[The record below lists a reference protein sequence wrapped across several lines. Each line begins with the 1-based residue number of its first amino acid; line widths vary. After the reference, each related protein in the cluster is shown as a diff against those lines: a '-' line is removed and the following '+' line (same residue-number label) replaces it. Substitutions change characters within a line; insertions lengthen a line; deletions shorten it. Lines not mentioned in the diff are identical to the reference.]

1 MKNSWQDEQQALDA
15 LLAQPDPILHKSLQD
30 AERQRQNKR
39 RWLFSGIAALALVIT
54 VGALS
59 LISSKSAR
67 ANDAATL
74 SAEGWN
80 LWQERKLAEAEAK
93 FAAAIEADSQLE
105 SAWNGLGWARLNQ
118 GKVEEAIEAFD
129 SCLRISPEYP
139 AALNGKGQ
147 ALLGQRKY
155 AEAEPILLAAAPQ
168 ANAAWFGLARLY
180 LLTGEFEKA
189 EVWIKKLSA
198 LDPDKQLHQQLLD
211 AAQAE
216 SLSDELRQLIE
227 PPLQED
233 NELAAQLRD
242 AWQLHNT
249 GQFLK
254 GKEQF
259 LKLKEQH
266 PDNAAVLNGLGFC
279 LLNSGDVTGAQPEF
293 EACLK
298 LDPNAAGAMN
308 GLARCLQATGKTEE
322 AIAWWTKLD
331 GLTPYV
337 NAGTVGLAMAHLEAG
352 NYKQALP
359 YFERLVDEIPNN
371 EMFKTHLKTC
381 REKVGS

>member
-80 LWQERKLAEAEAK
+80 LWQERKLVEAEAK
-93 FAAAIEADSQLE
+93 FAAAIEVDSQLE

-118 GKVEEAIEAFD
+118 GKVEEAIQAFD
-129 SCLRISPEYP
+129 SCLKISPEYP

-211 AAQAE
+211 A
-216 SLSDELRQLIE
+216 
-227 PPLQED
+227 
-233 NELAAQLRD
+233 
-242 AWQLHNT
+242 
-249 GQFLK
+249 
-254 GKEQF
+254 
-259 LKLKEQH
+259 
-266 PDNAAVLNGLGFC
+266 
-279 LLNSGDVTGAQPEF
+279 
-293 EACLK
+293 
-298 LDPNAAGAMN
+298 
-308 GLARCLQATGKTEE
+308 
-322 AIAWWTKLD
+322 
-331 GLTPYV
+331 
-337 NAGTVGLAMAHLEAG
+337 
-352 NYKQALP
+352 
-359 YFERLVDEIPNN
+359 
-371 EMFKTHLKTC
+371 
-381 REKVGS
+381 